1 MLKLTFFSR
10 YTCECGKFHENF
22 SAVNQ
27 HVRKCGF
34 DQQRMKENLANNVK
48 SELLE
53 PEIKLE
59 IKDDEEIKLEI
70 KQEEDENQLKI
81 DENQLKINENQLKIK
96 EEPEDDY
103 EKTERI
109 DASDPNASIVL
120 NHSAICD
127 EQSLIKKK

>member
-1 MLKLTFFSR
+1 MIFFFNSFR

-34 DQQRMKENLANNVK
+34 DQQRIKENLANNVK

-59 IKDDEEIKLEI
+59 IKDDEEIKLGI
-70 KQEEDENQLKI
+70 KQEG
-81 DENQLKINENQLKIK
+81 DENQLKINENQLRIK

>member
-1 MLKLTFFSR
+1 M
-10 YTCECGKFHENF
+10 
-22 SAVNQ
+22 
-27 HVRKCGF
+27 RKCGF
-34 DQQRMKENLANNVK
+34 DQQRIKENLANNVK

-59 IKDDEEIKLEI
+59 IKDDEEIKLGI
-70 KQEEDENQLKI
+70 KQEGD
-81 DENQLKINENQLKIK
+81 ENQLKIK

>member
-1 MLKLTFFSR
+1 M
-10 YTCECGKFHENF
+10 
-22 SAVNQ
+22 
-27 HVRKCGF
+27 RKCGF
-34 DQQRMKENLANNVK
+34 DQQRIKENLANNVK

-70 KQEEDENQLKI
+70 KQEGD
-81 DENQLKINENQLKIK
+81 ENQLKIK

>member
-1 MLKLTFFSR
+1 M
-10 YTCECGKFHENF
+10 
-22 SAVNQ
+22 
-27 HVRKCGF
+27 RKCGF
-34 DQQRMKENLANNVK
+34 DQQRIKENLANNVK

-59 IKDDEEIKLEI
+59 IKDDEEIKLGI
-70 KQEEDENQLKI
+70 KQEG